1 MCLCGILV
9 GSYSNLQIVDQVDVR
24 LQIRRYPPRKYHTK
38 TISFNVTL
46 GPSIKVKILLFSIFI
61 WFSTLYL
68 ICQVNHGNSEIE
80 IKVANEALNLI
91 VTQNNVIQYPSSC
104 LDRFRSDENL
114 SAHPK
119 NRSESPPPNYDE
131 VMLSSTS
138 ANNTPPPPFEMC

>member
-24 LQIRRYPPRKYHTK
+24 LQIRRYPPRKYYTK

-46 GPSIKVKILLFSIFI
+46 GPSIKVILGNSNFSISI
-61 WFSTLYL
+61 WISTLYL
-68 ICQVNHGNSEIE
+68 IWQVNHGNSEIE
-80 IKVANEALNLI
+80 IIVANEALNLI
-91 VTQNNVIQYPSSC
+91 VTQNNAIQYPSSC
-104 LDRFRSDENL
+104 LDRFRSDEN
-114 SAHPK
+114 HHQK

-138 ANNTPPPPFEMC
+138 ANNTPPPEFEMC